1 MTTATQP
8 SKTNKTSIAATRAAS
23 SAFNTCDAA
32 SKCLVAVVTSFVML
46 NIAGVR
52 AMQQPSN
59 VLFGR
64 L

>member
-23 SAFNTCDAA
+23 SAFNTCDTA
-32 SKCLVAVVTSFVML
+32 SKCLVAVVTSFVVL

-52 AMQQPSN
+52 
-59 VLFGR
+59 GR
-64 L
+64 